1 MLFYDDLD
9 TYVAEERR
17 KLDALRDA
25 NIPAVG
31 KILEVYGPAEDQD
44 IRTNLG
50 GHSVTRPVDALCIDH
65 EGILGDRHRTLT
77 RRSTPREAP
86 LYELPRATIVNRRQL
101 VAVSPCECRL
111 LSERLELDVTPQ
123 LLGANLLIGRE
134 DGADF
139 SISRLPINT
148 YLAIAGAND
157 ESLPVP
163 PAATLIHYVQ
173 QKGCGRTGRAL
184 AKAYGDDSL
193 VERFK
198 AVSEFERGIL
208 LTVEYPVD
216 EPVELRADQQVF
228 FRFPM
233 GSVY

>member
-9 TYVAEERR
+9 TYIDAERA
-17 KLDALRDA
+17 KLDALREA

-31 KILEVYGPAEDQD
+31 TILGVFGPAEDQD
-44 IRTNLG
+44 VRSNPG
-50 GHSVTRPVDALCIDH
+50 GHSVTRGVDSLTIDY
-65 EGILGDRHRTLT
+65 EGVAGDRHRTIT

-86 LYELPRATIVNRRQL
+86 LYAQTRATIVNRRQL
-101 VAVSPCECRL
+101 FAVSAFECAL
-111 LSERLELDVTPQ
+111 LSERLGVDVTPE

-134 DGADF
+134 DGTDF
-139 SISRLPINT
+139 SISKLPINT
-148 YLAIAGAND
+148 YLAIAPAGDDA
-157 ESLPVP
+157 LPVP

-184 AKAYGDDSL
+184 AKAYDDESL
-193 VERFK
+193 VDRFK
-198 AVSEFERGIL
+198 AVAEFERGIL
-208 LTVEYPVD
+208 LTVEYPVT
-216 EPVELRADQQVF
+216 EPVDLVAGQRVH

>member
-9 TYVAEERR
+9 TYIDEERA
-17 KLDALRDA
+17 KLDRLREA
-25 NIPAVG
+25 NIPGVGTILAVF
-31 KILEVYGPAEDQD
+31 GPAEDQD
-44 IRTNLG
+44 VRSNPG
-50 GHSVTRPVDALCIDH
+50 GHSVTRAVDALSIDY
-65 EGILGDRHRTLT
+65 EGVAGDRHRTIT

-86 LYELPRATIVNRRQL
+86 LYEQTRATIVNRRQL
-101 VAVSPCECRL
+101 FAVSPYECSLLTDRL
-111 LSERLELDVTPQ
+111 GVDVTPE
-123 LLGANLLIGRE
+123 LLGANLLIGRD

-148 YLAIAGAND
+148 YLAIGPGDDDA
-157 ESLPVP
+157 LPVP

-184 AKAYGDDSL
+184 ARAYEDESL
-193 VERFK
+193 VDRFK
-198 AVSEFERGIL
+198 AVAEFERGIL
-208 LTVEYPVD
+208 LTVEYPVA
-216 EPVELRADQQVF
+216 EPVDLVAGQRVH